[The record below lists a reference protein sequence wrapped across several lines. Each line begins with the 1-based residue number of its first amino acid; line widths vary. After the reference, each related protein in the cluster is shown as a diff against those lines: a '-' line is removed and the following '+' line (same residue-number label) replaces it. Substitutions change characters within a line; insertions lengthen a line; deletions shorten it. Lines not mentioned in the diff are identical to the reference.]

1 MCGIAGFI
9 GKGFREIIPLLTAA
23 QQHRGPDDEGFF
35 FENTLELSLG
45 HKRLSIIDLT
55 HGHQPFC
62 NEDES
67 VALVFNG
74 EIFNADPL
82 RKELE
87 RAGRT
92 FRTDHSDTEVIL
104 RLYEA
109 HGIDMLGRLNGM
121 FSVAIYDR
129 KKKKVFGARDRFGI
143 KPFYYTTTCGCFAF
157 SSEVKALLAIPFL
170 SGNIRRKAISHYLS
184 FQCIPA
190 PESIY
195 EEIYKLPAATYFEF
209 DVVSKAFQ
217 LNRYW
222 APSFENK
229 VYGERELLDQIRS
242 RVEESVKR
250 WSISDVPLGCSL
262 SGGLDSSI
270 ITMLATRNNGNLK
283 TFTLGFEGF
292 EDIDERTYSRKVA
305 EICGT
310 EHCEFVINEKDM
322 ARDLP
327 SMVHCLDEPY
337 GGGIPSWFIYKE
349 MSKQLKVC
357 LTGTGGD
364 ELFGNYGKWK
374 PYSTRRDYLYT
385 LRTNLSRL
393 SLGDLVRYPQ
403 GCYYYKYFTEKEKEA
418 ILIDRGNPSSSAL
431 VQELWD
437 SFGATTPKDAVVSV
451 DVQLQLPEEFLMMT
465 DRFSMNFSMEARTP
479 FLDTELSS
487 FVYSVSS
494 EIRSLD
500 TDPKNLLRRAFAEML
515 PGEITGN
522 PKRGFVLPLDSWMKT
537 FFKKDIDELFDR
549 EYLKRQGIFKPELSD
564 RVHRYFQTNYGTDK
578 VWTLLMFQ
586 FWYRHAFG
594 VIS

>member
-157 SSEVKALLAIPFL
+157 SSEVKALLAIPFF

-195 EEIYKLPAATYFEF
+195 
-209 DVVSKAFQ
+209 
-217 LNRYW
+217 
-222 APSFENK
+222 
-229 VYGERELLDQIRS
+229 
-242 RVEESVKR
+242 
-250 WSISDVPLGCSL
+250 
-262 SGGLDSSI
+262 
-270 ITMLATRNNGNLK
+270 
-283 TFTLGFEGF
+283 
-292 EDIDERTYSRKVA
+292 
-305 EICGT
+305 
-310 EHCEFVINEKDM
+310 
-322 ARDLP
+322 
-327 SMVHCLDEPY
+327 
-337 GGGIPSWFIYKE
+337 
-349 MSKQLKVC
+349 
-357 LTGTGGD
+357 
-364 ELFGNYGKWK
+364 
-374 PYSTRRDYLYT
+374 
-385 LRTNLSRL
+385 
-393 SLGDLVRYPQ
+393 
-403 GCYYYKYFTEKEKEA
+403 
-418 ILIDRGNPSSSAL
+418 
-431 VQELWD
+431 
-437 SFGATTPKDAVVSV
+437 
-451 DVQLQLPEEFLMMT
+451 
-465 DRFSMNFSMEARTP
+465 
-479 FLDTELSS
+479 
-487 FVYSVSS
+487 
-494 EIRSLD
+494 
-500 TDPKNLLRRAFAEML
+500 
-515 PGEITGN
+515 
-522 PKRGFVLPLDSWMKT
+522 
-537 FFKKDIDELFDR
+537 
-549 EYLKRQGIFKPELSD
+549 
-564 RVHRYFQTNYGTDK
+564 
-578 VWTLLMFQ
+578 
-586 FWYRHAFG
+586 
-594 VIS
+594 